1 MVGVN
6 FCSYWMCSIVK
17 SLNKEFLKNMS
28 HHLNLVQY
36 PVDLRIDSILPGV
49 KDQFENWAH
58 SEMRANFLQL
68 NNRVDG

>member
-1 MVGVN
+1 
-6 FCSYWMCSIVK
+6 
-17 SLNKEFLKNMS
+17 MS